1 MSSKA
6 NISIERQLHYSNG
19 GEQGGIDVRE
29 PSTALFGVSS
39 IDRYN
44 NIADPVSFPLNEAR
58 LSSPYDFQITAP
70 AQSLLN
76 GFFTR
81 LAVNEVQFRWTLPTL
96 TQRNNKIYINY
107 APANNSVLT
116 AITHVGTLTTFSMTS
131 TTGYTAGEVIRV
143 GMSPV
148 VVNGV
153 SVVVSGVYTITG
165 VTGTTLQCNDP
176 LSLPDFTTITQTG
189 SVAIRRLLT
198 LDEGWY
204 DLNNTNITNITTRRG
219 NLAYQLQDKVRAL
232 SGNPLPSFVC
242 EYSINLGST
251 LVQQITDTT
260 PANVN
265 LKTTENLNFV
275 AQPFNVF
282 QALSGSS
289 TSFYFEPYVEITRPN
304 AVSLFQMMAWKST
317 QSLSTGQNSA
327 PNVSLLSTPF
337 IDICCEGLTYNQ
349 ALKDTDTGLISRT
362 MLCRIWLTPDA
373 FTGNVGN
380 LGSNP
385 ILVHRAFPFPKQI
398 RWNAMQPIGNLRFQV
413 FDSQGYI
420 LTTFDNQTSGTH
432 VDADM
437 GDFSLSLLVS
447 EV

>member
-6 NISIERQLHYSNG
+6 NISIERQLNYSSA

-44 NIADPVSFPLNEAR
+44 NLSSPVSYPLNPAQV
-58 LSSPYDFQITAP
+58 SSPYDFQITAP

-96 TQRNNKIYINY
+96 TSRNNKIYINY

-116 AITHVGTLTTFSMTS
+116 SVEVSGSAIVFSMTS
-131 TTGYTAGEVIRV
+131 TTGYTIGDVIRV
-143 GMSPV
+143 GMPPV

-153 SVVVSGVYTITG
+153 SYQISGVYTIGSIIGSAIGCVNTASIP
-165 VTGTTLQCNDP
+165 N
-176 LSLPDFTTITQTG
+176 FTTITQTG
-189 SVAIRRLLT
+189 TIAIRRLVT
-198 LDEGWY
+198 LEEGWY
-204 DLNNTNITNITTRRG
+204 DLNNTNITSIITRRG
-219 NLAYQLQDKVRAL
+219 NLAYQLETQVKGL
-232 SGNPLPSFVC
+232 SGNPLPNFVC
-242 EYSINLGST
+242 EYSNNLGST
-251 LVQQITDTT
+251 LVQTITDTS
-260 PANVN
+260 PANTN
-265 LKTTENLNFV
+265 TRTTENLNIIG
-275 AQPFNVF
+275 QPFNVF
-282 QALSGSS
+282 QCLSGSTS
-289 TSFYFEPYVEITRPN
+289 TFYLEPYVETTRPN
-304 AVSLFQMMAWKST
+304 AVSLFQMMAFKNNQT
-317 QSLSTGQNSA
+317 LGLFQNGS

-337 IDICCEGLTYNQ
+337 VDICCDGLTYNQ
-349 ALKDTDTGLISRT
+349 SLKDTDTGLINRT
-362 MLCRIWLTPDA
+362 MLCRLWLTPDA
-373 FTGNVGN
+373 FTGNMGN
-380 LGSNP
+380 LGANP
-385 ILVHRAFPFPKQI
+385 ILVHRTFPFPKQI

-420 LTTFDNQTSGTH
+420 LTTFDNQSSGTH